1 MIGVKS
7 REVYECPGSVTLI
20 AANKALERLVLT
32 RDELRFKATVD
43 QKYAELVYYGYWFAP
58 ERDMLQ
64 TAIDESQKNVT
75 GTARVKLYKGL
86 CSVVGR
92 KSPYSLYREDIATF
106 EKDSV
111 YQQADATGFIRLNSL
126 RLRVQSMAKRK
137 FNG

>member
-1 MIGVKS
+1 MQAL
-7 REVYECPGSVTLI
+7 VT
-20 AANKALERLVLT
+20 
-32 RDELRFKATVD
+32 
-43 QKYAELVYYGYWFAP
+43 
-58 ERDMLQ
+58 
-64 TAIDESQKNVT
+64 ESQKNVS
-75 GTARVKLYKGL
+75 GTIRVKLYKGS